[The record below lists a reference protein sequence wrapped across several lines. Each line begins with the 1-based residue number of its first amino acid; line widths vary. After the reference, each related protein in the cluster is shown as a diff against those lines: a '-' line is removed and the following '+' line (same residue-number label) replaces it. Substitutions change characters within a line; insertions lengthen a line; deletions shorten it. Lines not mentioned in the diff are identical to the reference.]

1 VGISSRNSEVHL
13 LAAGLIRRA
22 HHAQS
27 GGPLDALTAFE
38 RIGAAFRVVQI
49 RRMLEEGIEAVR
61 G

>member
-1 VGISSRNSEVHL
+1 VHL